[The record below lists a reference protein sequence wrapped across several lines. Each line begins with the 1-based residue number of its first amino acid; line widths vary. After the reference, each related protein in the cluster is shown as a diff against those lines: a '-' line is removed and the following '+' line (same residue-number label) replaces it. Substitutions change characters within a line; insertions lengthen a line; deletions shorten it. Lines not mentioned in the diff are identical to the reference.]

1 MLVNNPDLSTDIL
14 SWAPNPCVQVHVSFS
29 WKAPQKSQT
38 CYFRNQTYDLS
49 PQIHSSVF
57 PVSLSDATFYPIQIW
72 NLGVFLDHFFFF
84 FLIHIQPETKSCLPL
99 PVIPF
104 PYSCQFFPVDY
115 LLTSGNS
122 KLPWLSGVKWTTL
135 SFMYPFET
143 RTCPFLRVCNVCC
156 TSCLS
161 LLLDSRLPVCGHLV
175 LFVFLFS
182 GVNPSQPSV
191 HIDCLH

>member
-72 NLGVFLDHFFFF
+72 NLGVFLDHFFFSFSSISSQKLNLVSLCLWYPFHIPANF
-84 FLIHIQPETKSCLPL
+84 FLLITFSQVATQN
-99 PVIPF
+99 F
-104 PYSCQFFPVDY
+104 PDSVGKMNHSFLYVSLWNQ
-115 LLTSGNS
+115 N
-122 KLPWLSGVKWTTL
+122 L
-135 SFMYPFET
+135 SF
-143 RTCPFLRVCNVCC
+143 
-156 TSCLS
+156 S
-161 LLLDSRLPVCGHLV
+161 
-175 LFVFLFS
+175 
-182 GVNPSQPSV
+182 
-191 HIDCLH
+191 